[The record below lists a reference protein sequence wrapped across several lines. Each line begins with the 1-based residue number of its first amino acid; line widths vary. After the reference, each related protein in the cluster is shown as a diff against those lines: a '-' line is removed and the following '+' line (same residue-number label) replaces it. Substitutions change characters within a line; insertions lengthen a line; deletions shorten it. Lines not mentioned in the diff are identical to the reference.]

1 MAQFIRL
8 KPVFKETIWGG
19 SALAQRGF
27 DIPGD
32 HTGEAWV
39 TSAPSTPAISSTSP
53 GHGARHPRRHRPA
66 GSPAE
71 QRYHLP
77 TVRL

>member
-32 HTGEAWV
+32 HTGEA
-39 TSAPSTPAISSTSP
+39 
-53 GHGARHPRRHRPA
+53 
-66 GSPAE
+66 GSPV
-71 QRYHLP
+71 P
-77 TVRL
+77 TPMATARSPQENIRERP

>member
-39 TSAPSTPAISSTSP
+39 T
-53 GHGARHPRRHRPA
+53 R
-66 GSPAE
+66 
-71 QRYHLP
+71 
-77 TVRL
+77 